1 MAPKLPNLSENNN
14 NNGNRG
20 PKSDI
25 HKQSSPPSN
34 PTEPQHLLSESG
46 HHAREVSLWRQVALC
61 AGLLASDGGLVFMQ
75 LMMLPTLQTLGVP
88 VNSVT
93 LPGCLSG
100 IMCLVGLPV
109 LGWLSDGGS
118 HPHGRKRPAV
128 IVSALVFIAGF
139 SLVISGCGLHTWI
152 GSRGAGDLGGGESL
166 SSTVLPPSSFG
177 FPQNSTE
184 ISFQDTTNETTT
196 ALSLASSSLDE
207 VTSAATV
214 ARDLYTSELHMFDD
228 AFTGAS
234 PTEDRSSS
242 PREMTSSSAH
252 ARDQTEEKEEEKED
266 SSSVPA
272 WMSDPLGL
280 AIPFVGLLG
289 ILGFAFI
296 DMGNDL
302 NNSSQKSFVLAST
315 PARQHVSLLVVGVQ
329 LSALGGCVAAALGVT
344 DLADTLVQ
352 GTLLD
357 TVPGKTLVQCSFF
370 IVLTLLCVLITV
382 FSVPSSSSSSHPPH
396 DTDDVKPGDV
406 TSKKH
411 PSYGTV
417 RDDTG
422 NMIKPSTSAAVLL
435 ESGAVSW
442 ADRSLQASSKHLDKH
457 SHRFL
462 RPDSMRFSRIDNS
475 VSDYLASSCESVT
488 STDTAYLLNDNSVRR
503 HNSFR
508 LSLRHGAHAGAS
520 DHETKKAKLFASNSI
535 VYYAIET
542 EGSESSDSDSGCER
556 GESQMEEERSSSCS
570 LWDRL
575 KSRQTR
581 RLALICMS
589 MFFMCGAWQSF
600 NVCATD
606 YLGKVIYAGDPD
618 AAPESQSYA
627 SYQKGMRTGS
637 LGVLILNGVYVVVNF
652 MQKRLLTTA
661 GPKIECLVVCGL
673 QVGSLITLLM
683 TDNIVAYY
691 VTSTVFGIFRSAMYT
706 IPFML
711 ANEIC
716 QEEAKSGGDGK
727 ANVGSTMALVTTMIP
742 MSNLL
747 VSSMTGP
754 LIYSTQNPAAPL
766 YYTIAATFVAA
777 VVFIFT

>member
-1 MAPKLPNLSENNN
+1 MAPKISDLNDHGNNN
-14 NNGNRG
+14 DNTRG
-20 PKSDI
+20 SKSNLI
-25 HKQSSPPSN
+25 LESTSSVDL
-34 PTEPQHLLSESG
+34 TESQHLLSEAQ
-46 HHAREVSLWRQVALC
+46 HAGEVSLRRQVALC

-118 HPHGRKRPAV
+118 NPHGRKKPAV
-128 IVSALVFIAGF
+128 LVSALVFMAGF

-152 GSRGAGDLGGGESL
+152 GPRAGETGGETL
-166 SSTVLPPSSFG
+166 KSTFLPSTSFIL
-177 FPQNSTE
+177 QNSTGS
-184 ISFQDTTNETTT
+184 SFQASTHPFWPKSSEVASTTK
-196 ALSLASSSLDE
+196 
-207 VTSAATV
+207 AAQ
-214 ARDLYTSELHMFDD
+214 LTSEPQLLEDVL
-228 AFTGAS
+228 TRAS
-234 PTEDRSSS
+234 PNRDRRSLPTGVSSY
-242 PREMTSSSAH
+242 PT
-252 ARDQTEEKEEEKED
+252 DNPEERMED
-266 SSSVPA
+266 SSSA
-272 WMSDPLGL
+272 DWMSDPLGL

-302 NNSSQKSFVLAST
+302 NNSSQKSFVLACT
-315 PARQHVSLLVVGVQ
+315 PPRQHVSLLVVGVQ

-344 DLADTLVQ
+344 DLAAVLVQ
-352 GTLLD
+352 GSLLD
-357 TVPGKTLVQCSFF
+357 TVPGKTLVQCAFF
-370 IVLTLLCVLITV
+370 IVLTLMCVIITV
-382 FSVPSSSSSSHPPH
+382 LSVPSSSTSSPSHPAQDTHDVSSTSGDLSVMKYPH
-396 DTDDVKPGDV
+396 YGSVEDGTDRI
-406 TSKKH
+406 T
-411 PSYGTV
+411 
-417 RDDTG
+417 
-422 NMIKPSTSAAVLL
+422 PSTSAAVLL

-442 ADRSLQASSKHLDKH
+442 ADRSLQASSKHLDTH
-457 SHRFL
+457 SNRFQH
-462 RPDSMRFSRIDNS
+462 SS
-475 VSDYLASSCESVT
+475 VSFTPLENSASSYDNPQSSSDYDT
-488 STDTAYLLNDNSVRR
+488 STETAYLVGDNSVRR
-503 HNSFR
+503 NSFR
-508 LSLRHGAHAGAS
+508 LSFRHIAGASS

-535 VYYAIET
+535 VYYAIERQ
-542 EGSESSDSDSGCER
+542 ESESSDSDSER
-556 GESQMEEERSSSCS
+556 GMSGSQMEEERSSCS
-570 LWDRL
+570 VWDRL

-606 YLGKVIYAGDPD
+606 YLGKVIYDGDPD
-618 AAPESQSYA
+618 ADPESQSYMA
-627 SYQKGMRTGS
+627 YQKGMRSGS
-637 LGVLILNGVYVVVNF
+637 LGVLILNGIYVVVNF

-661 GPKIECLVVCGL
+661 GPKVECLVVCGL
-673 QVGSLITLLM
+673 QVASLITLLM

-716 QEEAKSGGDGK
+716 QEEAKRGGGGEGK
-727 ANVGSTMALVTTMIP
+727 ANVGRTMALVTTMIP
-742 MSNLL
+742 LSNLL

-754 LIYSTQNPAAPL
+754 LISSSGDPASPL

-777 VVFIFT
+777 VVFVFT